1 MLICPGLFLKKTLS
15 HLDNPAFFAYT
26 KFKYRILYRQRTE
39 CFGNGSFSE
48 TGRLVKALKD
58 APEMLSGS
66 PAVKAVARRSRYR
79 TVKAVLLPKRTAQF
93 GWYHGKLPAVR
104 LDTDAFVPFRA
115 EALFICPDT
124 SAMKK

>member
-66 PAVKAVARRSRYR
+66 PAVKAVARRSRYK
-79 TVKAVLLPKRTAQF
+79 TVKAALLPKRTAQF

-104 LDTDAFVPFRA
+104 YRHRRLRPISDGGVFLLPAIR
-115 EALFICPDT
+115 LR
-124 SAMKK
+124 